1 MELIMFEFFL
11 GLMIGSFGTVL
22 FVFMTSVDIDCGG
35 YTSMTP
41 EEEEEEREMYLRG
54 ED

>member
-1 MELIMFEFFL
+1 
-11 GLMIGSFGTVL
+11 
-22 FVFMTSVDIDCGG
+22 MTSVDIDCGG
-35 YTSMTP
+35 YTSMTL

>member
-1 MELIMFEFFL
+1 MFEFFL
-11 GLMIGSFGTVL
+11 GLMIGGFGTVL

-41 EEEEEEREMYLRG
+41 EEEEDEREMYLRG